1 MEFLLGFLGAILAV
15 GLFVTG
21 AVLGWRCK
29 ERDFARNQQATAE
42 KLTEA
47 EKRRIKEEQEAWTAL
62 HNYSVEDAYNLN
74 PRENTSDKE

>member
-15 GLFVTG
+15 GLFVAG

-29 ERDFARNQQATAE
+29 EKDFARNQQATAE

-47 EKRRIKEEQEAWTAL
+47 EKRRLKEEQEAWTAL
-62 HNYSVEDAYNLN
+62 HNYSVEDAYGIY
-74 PRENTSDKE
+74 PKTSDKE